1 MGLACV
7 DVRGD
12 APTAEFGVG
21 ATLDV
26 IEPMEFTDVPYD
38 ATGPTPIADLP
49 VAPEF
54 GTSFP
59 VDAELPDCDGWGTSP
74 DLPATISG
82 VVTVTPRVY
91 FKADGCVPVGSS
103 EVESDQKYYGSFFL
117 QDSSGGTFVLGDA
130 RLASFPAGS
139 WVTIDVTS
147 VANAFDLPRVST
159 FELTSVEAPIPIY
172 YQLEDGPLTAAHDAR
187 VVRVTGTVSTA
198 PDGFGEMTLT
208 TDAGA
213 DVIVTLDVEL
223 TRRGLTAAVG
233 DRLQV
238 TGPVL
243 YSYGAHA
250 IVVMSLGQLA
260 VPAET
265 P

>member
-1 MGLACV
+1 M
-7 DVRGD
+7 RGD
-12 APTAEFGVG
+12 APTAVFGDG
-21 ATLDV
+21 STLDV
-26 IEPMEFTDVPYD
+26 SEAMEFTDVPYG

-49 VAPEF
+49 IAPDF

-59 VDAELPDCDGWGTSP
+59 ADAVLPACDGWGISP
-74 DLPATISG
+74 DLPATLSG

-117 QDSSGGTFVLGDA
+117 QDMSGGTFVLGDA
-130 RLASFPAGS
+130 RLAAFPAGS

-159 FELTSVEAPIPIY
+159 FELISVEAPIPIY
-172 YQLEDGPLTAAHDAR
+172 YELADGPLDASHDAS
-187 VVRVTGTVSTA
+187 VVRVTGTVSAA

-208 TDAGA
+208 TDTGA
-213 DVIVTLDVEL
+213 DVVVTLDVEL
-223 TRRGLTAAVG
+223 TRRGVTAAVG

-265 P
+265 L